1 MTTLAVA
8 TLNLRNLADRSPG
21 CLDYIW
27 VRGPIAT
34 ESCRVV
40 FDRPA
45 VGDPTLYP
53 SDHFGL
59 IARLRLGA

>member
-1 MTTLAVA
+1 
-8 TLNLRNLADRSPG
+8 
-21 CLDYIW
+21 
-27 VRGPIAT
+27 
-34 ESCRVV
+34 VV

-59 IARLRLGA
+59 VASITVGG

>member
-1 MTTLAVA
+1 MDTDGRPA
-8 TLNLRNLADRSPG
+8 

-27 VRGPIAT
+27 VRGPIEVDA
-34 ESCRVV
+34 CRVV

-45 VGDPTLYP
+45 IGDPTLYP

-59 IARLRLGA
+59 VATIRVGS